1 VSLCRAPLQ
10 VLNHNIDFRDEY
22 IRLADD
28 TASAEKLAKKNLTIE
43 EFFKRKLL
51 RVKSVRTI

>member
-1 VSLCRAPLQ
+1 MT
-10 VLNHNIDFRDEY
+10 FRDEY

-28 TASAEKLAKKNLTIE
+28 TASAELAKLLDNE

-51 RVKSVRTI
+51 RVKFDRNNFLRRSAK